1 MGTFKRAQK
10 FSKTSKDLDQKIQSL
25 NEEMVKTGMSA
36 SKKDVDMSGELF
48 NWRQE
53 FGEAQEIKE
62 EVDIIIEEVKEKNKK
77 LASVQHSL
85 VETKLTEAN
94 EIFADLYGDQVH
106 GVVETYIGRY
116 ASEIKDLRE
125 DVIVELQKRPKD
137 LKNLEERLDKLD
149 KGYQVLSER
158 VARASNAAREQQ
170 LNEETGVTVNQLK
183 QHYQTMIGKLQENL
197 AMGSGGGGEVNLRYL
212 DDVVGV
218 ATNPSAYDGKFLKY
232 DHSLGKFV
240 FETVSAGV
248 GSTGGGTGVGTGGI
262 QLTDLSVIVTPAGI
276 SSLTYD
282 DLTGIFEFTPPD
294 LVGFATTGDVLGIVT
309 SGQIAGVITAGDLV
323 GFTTEGDLVGFTT
336 AGDLVG
342 FTTEGDLVGLATEGS
357 GIVRRIEV
365 QGDGLEQFGFTDF
378 VTLTNTGVTSIAA
391 GSGIG
396 IDTSTGTVT
405 VSFLGSPDGITSVT
419 GGTGINVNQVGDT
432 VEVINDGLL
441 SLNEGLGI
449 SLTPGANSYTVGNT
463 GIVSLSAGPGIALSY
478 IGQGE
483 FEINA
488 VGVATSAFLEGN
500 FVRSLSVGAG
510 LQVNQSQGDVVLTS
524 TGLGTDGGV
533 SSIYVGAGLTIN
545 QNSGSV
551 LIGLGASTAGVASI
565 EFIGDNVSAS
575 STIGNVTVDLSNIGV
590 STSGIAGTYVQ
601 TLTAGN
607 GISIDQ
613 ISGNVTITNTGAG
626 ESTTVTEI
634 VAGSGIAIDQG
645 TGVVTV
651 STTGIGLTGA
661 VNSISVGAGLTINQ
675 PDGDVIIGIAQTGDP
690 GGTGLGYS
698 DFSVTNTLPGIS
710 SLTYND
716 TNGNFDYTPPDLSN
730 YLEGGINILDDDGA
744 VGVVTQIN
752 FGDNLFVT
760 ATVQSGILTVSGP
773 APGDVIAGIST
784 LETSYFNHLD
794 VTGVST
800 FSQKVGIGTTNLRAR
815 LSFPTASGD
824 FFNNS
829 LISAGNPV
837 LDYGLY
843 VIDSSSNPNPNTR
856 QKYVRQ
862 VTSSNYSVSVGAT
875 QGFRVSNMDASS
887 IHTASPGGMPE
898 SDVAFVVYP
907 DTSTEI
913 RYNYDTKLETT
924 STGVNVIGLASI
936 TSVETGDLTAGGL
949 STLETVEIEQ
959 LAVAGFTTFVT
970 GVGVNTTRTSGDLN
984 LNSYTVNGDPTS
996 FPAIDSGIYKLYSID
1011 SIAQHYVRHLSDF
1024 DQTISVGH
1032 NHIFA
1037 VSNSNSFDLSPT
1049 SNTGVANTDIAFKV
1063 LPDAETELRYNYE
1076 KKLETTATGIAVTNQ
1091 IVVGS
1096 VGTGVTINGGTGDI
1110 FAGNS
1115 ITAGVFYG
1123 DGQFLQNVS
1132 AGDITGV
1139 NTTGRSFFNHVEIT
1153 GITTVAGTNESFTTL
1168 TNSTGVTNHDCT
1180 TDHIFYHTTPSGDFS
1195 VNLQNLTLSAEHATT
1210 ISIVINQGATAY
1222 MVTSL
1227 EVEGSPVGIKWQG
1240 NSTPTGTAS
1249 GLDNVTFS
1257 ILNDGGT
1264 FVVLGQS
1271 VSFGGV

>member
-77 LASVQHSL
+77 LASVQYSL

-149 KGYQVLSER
+149 KGYQILSER
-158 VARASNAAREQQ
+158 VSRASNAAREQQ

-309 SGQIAGVITAGDLV
+309 SGQIAGVTTAGDLV
-323 GFTTEGDLVGFTT
+323 GFTTAGDLVGFTT

-342 FTTEGDLVGLATEGS
+342 FTTEGDLVGLVTEGS

-463 GIVSLSAGPGIALSY
+463 GIVSLTAGPGIALSY

-483 FEINA
+483 FQINA

-510 LQVNQSQGDVVLTS
+510 LEIDQSQGDVTLTA

-545 QNSGSV
+545 QNTGSV

-634 VAGSGIAIDQG
+634 VAGTGIAIDQG

-675 PDGDVIIGIAQTGDP
+675 PDGDVIIGISQTGDP
-690 GGTGLGYS
+690 GGAGLGYS

-784 LETSYFNHLD
+784 LETSYFNQLD

-800 FSQKVGIGTTNLRAR
+800 FTDSISAQTVNLGDNDRLNFRSTNTRIYGDVNGLNIESSGNNDVNIQSNSDGGSNGDIQLRTVVGGKVYVTGTGGVGI
-815 LSFPTASGD
+815 
-824 FFNNS
+824 
-829 LISAGNPV
+829 
-837 LDYGLY
+837 Y
-843 VIDSSSNPNPNTR
+843 
-856 QKYVRQ
+856 
-862 VTSSNYSVSVGAT
+862 
-875 QGFRVSNMDASS
+875 
-887 IHTASPGGMPE
+887 HT
-898 SDVAFVVYP
+898 
-907 DTSTEI
+907 
-913 RYNYDTKLETT
+913 DTKLTLETT
-924 STGVNVIGLASI
+924 LTGISVPGI
-936 TSVETGDLTAGGL
+936 TSTTSLETGDLTADGL
-949 STLETVEIEQ
+949 STLETAEIEQ
-959 LAVAGFTTFVT
+959 LSVAGFTTFVT
-970 GVGVNTTRTSGDLN
+970 GVGINTTRTSGDLN
-984 LNSYTVNGDPTS
+984 LHSYTVNGDPTN
-996 FPAIDSGIYKLYSID
+996 FAAIDSGTYKLYSID
-1011 SIAQHYVRHLSDF
+1011 STTQQYVRHLTDY
-1024 DQTISVGH
+1024 DQTVSVGA
-1032 NHIFA
+1032 NNAFR

-1049 SNTGVANTDIAFKV
+1049 SGPGVASTDVAFIV
-1063 LPDAETELRYNYE
+1063 VPNAGTELRYNYE
-1076 KKLETTATGIAVTNQ
+1076 KKLETTATGIAVANQ

-1096 VGTGVTINGGTGDI
+1096 VGTGVTIDGGTGDI

-1210 ISIVINQGATAY
+1210 ISIVINQGSTAY

-1240 NSTPTGTAS
+1240 NSAPSGTAS
-1249 GLDNVTFS
+1249 GIDNVTFS

>member
-77 LASVQHSL
+77 LASVQYSL

-149 KGYQVLSER
+149 KGYQILSER
-158 VARASNAAREQQ
+158 VSRASNAAREQQ

-309 SGQIAGVITAGDLV
+309 SGQIAGVTTAGDLV
-323 GFTTEGDLVGFTT
+323 GFTTAGDLVGFTT

-342 FTTEGDLVGLATEGS
+342 FTTEGDLVGLVTEGS

-463 GIVSLSAGPGIALSY
+463 GIVSLTAGPGIALSY

-483 FEINA
+483 FQINA

-510 LQVNQSQGDVVLTS
+510 LEIDQSQGDVTLTA

-634 VAGSGIAIDQG
+634 VAGTGIAIDQG

-675 PDGDVIIGIAQTGDP
+675 PDGDVIIGISQTGDP
-690 GGTGLGYS
+690 GGAGLGYS

-784 LETSYFNHLD
+784 LETSYFNQLD

-800 FSQKVGIGTTNLRAR
+800 FTDSISAQTVNLGDNDRLNFRSTNTRIYGDVNGLNIESSGNNDVNIQSNSDGGSNGDIQLRTVVGGKVYVTGTGGVGI
-815 LSFPTASGD
+815 
-824 FFNNS
+824 
-829 LISAGNPV
+829 
-837 LDYGLY
+837 Y
-843 VIDSSSNPNPNTR
+843 
-856 QKYVRQ
+856 
-862 VTSSNYSVSVGAT
+862 
-875 QGFRVSNMDASS
+875 
-887 IHTASPGGMPE
+887 HT
-898 SDVAFVVYP
+898 
-907 DTSTEI
+907 
-913 RYNYDTKLETT
+913 DTKLTLETT
-924 STGVNVIGLASI
+924 LTGISVPGI
-936 TSVETGDLTAGGL
+936 TSTTSLETGDLTADGL
-949 STLETVEIEQ
+949 STLETAEIEQ
-959 LAVAGFTTFVT
+959 LSVAGFTTFVT
-970 GVGVNTTRTSGDLN
+970 GVGINTTRTSGDLN
-984 LNSYTVNGDPTS
+984 LHSYTVNGDPTN
-996 FPAIDSGIYKLYSID
+996 FAAIDSGTYKLYSID
-1011 SIAQHYVRHLSDF
+1011 STTQQYVRHLTDY
-1024 DQTISVGH
+1024 DQTVSVGA
-1032 NHIFA
+1032 NNAFR

-1049 SNTGVANTDIAFKV
+1049 SGPGVASTDVAFIV
-1063 LPDAETELRYNYE
+1063 VPNAGTELRYNYE
-1076 KKLETTATGIAVTNQ
+1076 KKLETTATGIAVANQ

-1096 VGTGVTINGGTGDI
+1096 VGTGVTIDGGTGDI

-1210 ISIVINQGATAY
+1210 ISIVINQGSTAY

-1240 NSTPTGTAS
+1240 NSAPSGTAS
-1249 GLDNVTFS
+1249 GIDNVTFS

>member
-36 SKKDVDMSGELF
+36 SKKDVDMSAELF

-53 FGEAQEIKE
+53 FGEAEEIGTLRE
-62 EVDIIIEEVKEKNKK
+62 DVEIIIEEVKEKNKK

-94 EIFADLYGDQVH
+94 ELFADLYSDQVH

-240 FETVSAGV
+240 FETVTAGV
-248 GSTGGGTGVGTGGI
+248 GSTGGGAGVGTGGI

-294 LVGFATTGDVLGIVT
+294 LVGFATTGDVAGIVT
-309 SGQIAGVITAGDLV
+309 SGEIVGIVTDGDLV
-323 GFTTEGDLVGFTT
+323 GFTTEGDLVGF
-336 AGDLVG
+336 
-342 FTTEGDLVGLATEGS
+342 ATIGS
-357 GIVRRIEV
+357 GIVRRIAVE
-365 QGDGLEQFGFTDF
+365 GAGLEQFGETGF
-378 VTLTNTGVTSIAA
+378 VSIRNTGVTTIAAGNGIGIDTSSGQVTIDNTGVTSIIA
-391 GSGIG
+391 GDNIG
-396 IDTSTGTVT
+396 IDTSNGAVTITSTAGGITTVT
-405 VSFLGSPDGITSVT
+405 AGAGITVT
-419 GGTGINVNQVGDT
+419 QVGTT
-432 VEVINDGLL
+432 VEVGNEGLL
-441 SLNEGLGI
+441 SLSAGTGI
-449 SLTPGANSYTVGNT
+449 SLVPQTNSYIVNNT
-463 GIVSLSAGPGIALSY
+463 GITSITTGVGLAASYNIAGEVEISAVGIA
-478 IGQGE
+478 
-483 FEINA
+483 
-488 VGVATSAFLEGN
+488 TSSFLEGN

-510 LQVNQSQGDVVLTS
+510 LQINQSQGDIDLEIV
-524 TGLGTDGGV
+524 GLGTDGGV

-545 QNSGSV
+545 QHSGNV
-551 LIGLGASTAGVASI
+551 VIGLGASTAGVASI

-601 TLTAGN
+601 TITAGS

-626 ESTTVTEI
+626 ETTTVTEI
-634 VAGSGIAIDQG
+634 VAGTGIAIDQG

-675 PDGDVIIGIAQTGDP
+675 PDGDVIIGISQTGDP
-690 GGTGLGYS
+690 GGAGLGYS

-730 YLEGGINILDDDGA
+730 YLEGGIDILDDDVSAGI
-744 VGVVTQIN
+744 VTQIN
-752 FGDNLFVT
+752 FADNLFVT
-760 ATVQSGILTVSGP
+760 SDASAGILTVSGP
-773 APGDVIAGIST
+773 NPGDVLAGINT
-784 LETSYFNHLD
+784 LATSYFNHLD

-800 FSQKVGIGTTNLRAR
+800 FTDPISVQNVNVGGVSRVNFGSPNLRIYGQTDLNIQSSGNNDVSIQSNSDGGSDGDIQLRTVVGGKVYLTGTGGVGIYHTD
-815 LSFPTASGD
+815 TA
-824 FFNNS
+824 
-829 LISAGNPV
+829 L
-837 LDYGLY
+837 
-843 VIDSSSNPNPNTR
+843 T
-856 QKYVRQ
+856 
-862 VTSSNYSVSVGAT
+862 
-875 QGFRVSNMDASS
+875 
-887 IHTASPGGMPE
+887 
-898 SDVAFVVYP
+898 
-907 DTSTEI
+907 
-913 RYNYDTKLETT
+913 LETT
-924 STGVNVIGLASI
+924 STGISVPGI
-936 TSVETGDLTAGGL
+936 TSTTSLETGDLTAGGL
-949 STLETVEIEQ
+949 STIQNAEIQQ
-959 LAVAGFTTFVT
+959 LSVAGFTTFT
-970 GVGVNTTRTSGDLN
+970 GVGINTSRISGDLN
-984 LNSYTVNGDPTS
+984 LPSYKVNGDPTS
-996 FPAIDSGIYKLYSID
+996 FPAIDSGMYKLYSID
-1011 SIAQHYVRHLSDF
+1011 SVAQHYVRHLSDF

-1032 NHIFA
+1032 SNIFA
-1037 VSNSNSFDLSPT
+1037 VSNSDSFDLSPF
-1049 SNTGVANTDIAFKV
+1049 SNTGVADTHIAFKV

-1240 NSTPTGTAS
+1240 NSTPTGTAN
-1249 GLDNVTFS
+1249 GIDNVTFS

>member
-1 MGTFKRAQK
+1 MSTFKRAQK
-10 FSKTSKDLDQKIQSL
+10 FSKTSKDLDQKIQNL

-36 SKKDVDMSGELF
+36 SKKDVDMSSELF

-53 FGEAQEIKE
+53 FGEAEEIRE

-149 KGYQVLSER
+149 KGYQILSER
-158 VARASNAAREQQ
+158 VSRASNAAREQQ

-240 FETVSAGV
+240 FETVS
-248 GSTGGGTGVGTGGI
+248 GGAGVGTGGI

-294 LVGFATTGDVLGIVT
+294 LVGFTTTGDVLGIVT
-309 SGQIAGVITAGDLV
+309 SGQIAGVVTAGDLV

-365 QGDGLEQFGFTDF
+365 QGDGLEQLGFTDL
-378 VTLTNTGVTSIAA
+378 VTLSNTGVTSIAA
-391 GSGIG
+391 G
-396 IDTSTGTVT
+396 T
-405 VSFLGSPDGITSVT
+405 
-419 GGTGINVNQVGDT
+419 
-432 VEVINDGLL
+432 
-441 SLNEGLGI
+441 
-449 SLTPGANSYTVGNT
+449 
-463 GIVSLSAGPGIALSY
+463 
-478 IGQGE
+478 
-483 FEINA
+483 
-488 VGVATSAFLEGN
+488 
-500 FVRSLSVGAG
+500 
-510 LQVNQSQGDVVLTS
+510 
-524 TGLGTDGGV
+524 
-533 SSIYVGAGLTIN
+533 
-545 QNSGSV
+545 
-551 LIGLGASTAGVASI
+551 
-565 EFIGDNVSAS
+565 
-575 STIGNVTVDLSNIGV
+575 
-590 STSGIAGTYVQ
+590 
-601 TLTAGN
+601 
-607 GISIDQ
+607 
-613 ISGNVTITNTGAG
+613 
-626 ESTTVTEI
+626 
-634 VAGSGIAIDQG
+634 GIAIDRG

-675 PDGDVIIGIAQTGDP
+675 PDGDVIIGISQTGDP
-690 GGTGLGYS
+690 GGAGLGYS

-730 YLEGGINILDDDGA
+730 FLEGGINILDDDG
-744 VGVVTQIN
+744 VIGIVTQIN

-773 APGDVIAGIST
+773 APGDVIAGIDT
-784 LETSYFNHLD
+784 LGTSYFNHLD

-800 FSQKVGIGTTNLRAR
+800 F
-815 LSFPTASGD
+815 ASGLQVPGGTGVS
-824 FFNNS
+824 NRIELGNS
-829 LISAGNPV
+829 QEFALQYNTATNRGLISAATNPIDIQATTIKLLPNV
-837 LDYGLY
+837 GENGIIVNQNGSVQLY
-843 VIDSSSNPNPNTR
+843 
-856 QKYVRQ
+856 
-862 VTSSNYSVSVGAT
+862 
-875 QGFRVSNMDASS
+875 
-887 IHTASPGGMPE
+887 
-898 SDVAFVVYP
+898 
-907 DTSTEI
+907 
-913 RYNYDTKLETT
+913 YD
-924 STGVNVIGLASI
+924 
-936 TSVETGDLTAGGL
+936 
-949 STLETVEIEQ
+949 
-959 LAVAGFTTFVT
+959 
-970 GVGVNTTRTSGDLN
+970 
-984 LNSYTVNGDPTS
+984 NSLK
-996 FPAIDSGIYKLYSID
+996 F
-1011 SIAQHYVRHLSDF
+1011 
-1024 DQTISVGH
+1024 
-1032 NHIFA
+1032 
-1037 VSNSNSFDLSPT
+1037 
-1049 SNTGVANTDIAFKV
+1049 
-1063 LPDAETELRYNYE
+1063 
-1076 KKLETTATGIAVTNQ
+1076 ETTATGIAVTNQ

-1115 ITAGVFYG
+1115 ITAGFFYG
-1123 DGQFLQNVS
+1123 DGQFLQNISPEPVVGFDTSGQTFLTNVS
-1132 AGDITGV
+1132 I
-1139 NTTGRSFFNHVEIT
+1139 S
-1153 GITTVAGTNESFTTL
+1153 GITTVHGTNEEFATL
-1168 TNSTGVTNHDCT
+1168 TSSTGTVNHDCSAG
-1180 TDHIFYHTTPSGDFS
+1180 HIFYHTTPSSDFS
-1195 VNLQNLTLSAEHATT
+1195 VNLINLTLSAEHATT

-1227 EVEGSPVGIKWQG
+1227 EIGGSPVSIKWQG
-1240 NSTPTGTAS
+1240 NNTPTGTAS
-1249 GLDNVTFS
+1249 GIDNVTFS

>member
-10 FSKTSKDLDQKIQSL
+10 FYKTSKNLDQKIQSL

-240 FETVSAGV
+240 FETVTAGV

-294 LVGFATTGDVLGIVT
+294 LVGFATTGDVAGIVT
-309 SGQIAGVITAGDLV
+309 SGEIVGIVTDGDLV
-323 GFTTEGDLVGFTT
+323 GFTTEGDLVGF
-336 AGDLVG
+336 
-342 FTTEGDLVGLATEGS
+342 ATIGS
-357 GIVRRIEV
+357 GIVRRITVE
-365 QGDGLEQFGFTDF
+365 GAGLEQFGETNF
-378 VTLTNTGVTSIAA
+378 VTIRNTGVTTIASGNGIGIDTSSGQVTIDNTGVTSIIA
-391 GSGIG
+391 GDNIG
-396 IDTSTGTVT
+396 IDTSNGAVTITSTAGGITTVT
-405 VSFLGSPDGITSVT
+405 AGAGITVTQVGTSVEVGNEGLLFLTEGTGISLVPQANSYIVNNTGITSITT
-419 GGTGINVNQVGDT
+419 GVGLA
-432 VEVINDGLL
+432 VSYNFAGEA
-441 SLNEGLGI
+441 EI
-449 SLTPGANSYTVGNT
+449 S
-463 GIVSLSAGPGIALSY
+463 
-478 IGQGE
+478 
-483 FEINA
+483 A

-510 LQVNQSQGDVVLTS
+510 LQINQSQGDIDLEIV
-524 TGLGTDGGV
+524 GLGSDGGV
-533 SSIYVGAGLTIN
+533 SRIFVGSGLTIN
-545 QNSGSV
+545 QNSGDV

-565 EFIGDNVSAS
+565 EFIGDNVFAS

-601 TLTAGN
+601 TITAGS

-626 ESTTVTEI
+626 ETTTVTEI
-634 VAGSGIAIDQG
+634 VAGTGIAIDQG

-675 PDGDVIIGIAQTGDP
+675 PDGDVIIGISQTGDP
-690 GGTGLGYS
+690 GGPGLGYT

-730 YLEGGINILDDDGA
+730 YLEGGINILDDDVSAGI
-744 VGVVTQIN
+744 VTQIN
-752 FGDNLFVT
+752 FADNLFVT
-760 ATVQSGILTVSGP
+760 SDASAGILTVSGP
-773 APGDVIAGIST
+773 NPGEVLAGINT
-784 LETSYFNHLD
+784 LATSYFNHLD
-794 VTGVST
+794 VTGIST
-800 FSQKVGIGTTNLRAR
+800 FTDPISVQTVNVGGVSRVTFGSPNLRIYGQTNLNIESSGNNDVNIKSNSDGGSDGDIQLTTVVGGKVYVTGTGGVGIYHTDTT
-815 LSFPTASGD
+815 LS
-824 FFNNS
+824 
-829 LISAGNPV
+829 
-837 LDYGLY
+837 
-843 VIDSSSNPNPNTR
+843 
-856 QKYVRQ
+856 
-862 VTSSNYSVSVGAT
+862 
-875 QGFRVSNMDASS
+875 
-887 IHTASPGGMPE
+887 
-898 SDVAFVVYP
+898 
-907 DTSTEI
+907 
-913 RYNYDTKLETT
+913 LETT
-924 STGVNVIGLASI
+924 STGISVPGI
-936 TSVETGDLTAGGL
+936 TSTTSLETLDLTASGL
-949 STLETVEIEQ
+949 STIQNAEIQQ
-959 LAVAGFTTFVT
+959 LSVAGFTTFN
-970 GVGVNTTRTSGDLN
+970 GVGINTTRTSGDLN
-984 LNSYTVNGDPTS
+984 LHSYTVNGDPTN
-996 FPAIDSGIYKLYSID
+996 FAAIDSGIYKLYSID
-1011 SIAQHYVRHLSDF
+1011 STTQQYVRHLTDY
-1024 DQTISVGH
+1024 DQTVSVGAS
-1032 NHIFA
+1032 NAFR

-1049 SNTGVANTDIAFKV
+1049 SSPGVASTDVAFIV
-1063 LPDAETELRYNYE
+1063 VPNAETELRYNYQ
-1076 KKLETTATGIAVTNQ
+1076 KKLETTATGIAVTDQ

-1096 VGTGVTINGGTGDI
+1096 VGTGVTIDGGTGDI

-1139 NTTGRSFFNHVEIT
+1139 NTTGRSFFNHVEII
-1153 GITTVAGTNESFTTL
+1153 GITTVAGTNESFSTL
-1168 TNSTGVTNHDCT
+1168 TNSTGVVNHDCT

-1227 EVEGSPVGIKWQG
+1227 EIGGSPVSIKWQG
-1240 NSTPTGTAS
+1240 NNTPTGTAS
-1249 GLDNVTFS
+1249 GIDNVTFS

>member
-53 FGEAQEIKE
+53 FGEAQEIRE

-240 FETVSAGV
+240 FETVSVGV
-248 GSTGGGTGVGTGGI
+248 GSTGGGAGVGTGGI

-294 LVGFATTGDVLGIVT
+294 LVGFATTGDVAGIVT
-309 SGQIAGVITAGDLV
+309 SGEIVGIVTDGDLV
-323 GFTTEGDLVGFTT
+323 GFTTEGDLVGF
-336 AGDLVG
+336 
-342 FTTEGDLVGLATEGS
+342 ATIGS
-357 GIVRRIEV
+357 GIVRRILVE
-365 QGDGLEQFGFTDF
+365 GAGLKQFGETGIVAITNTG
-378 VTLTNTGVTSIAA
+378 VTTIAAGNGIGIDTSSGQVTIDNTGVTSIIA
-391 GSGIG
+391 GDNIG
-396 IDTSTGTVT
+396 IDTSNGAVTITSTAGGITTVT
-405 VSFLGSPDGITSVT
+405 A
-419 GGTGINVNQVGDT
+419 GTGITVTQVGT
-432 VEVINDGLL
+432 SVEVGNEGLL
-441 SLNEGLGI
+441 SLTAGTGI
-449 SLTPGANSYTVGNT
+449 SLVPQTNSYIVNNT
-463 GIVSLSAGPGIALSY
+463 GITSITTGVGLAVSYNFAGEA
-478 IGQGE
+478 
-483 FEINA
+483 EISA

-500 FVRSLSVGAG
+500 FVRSLSVGEG
-510 LQVNQSQGDVVLTS
+510 LQINQSQGDIDLEIV
-524 TGLGTDGGV
+524 GLGSDGGV
-533 SSIYVGAGLTIN
+533 SRIFVGAGLTIN
-545 QNSGSV
+545 QNSGDV

-575 STIGNVTVDLSNIGV
+575 STIGNVTVDLSNLGV

-601 TLTAGN
+601 TITAGN

-626 ESTTVTEI
+626 ETTTVTEI
-634 VAGSGIAIDQG
+634 VAGTGIAIDQG

-675 PDGDVIIGIAQTGDP
+675 PDGDVIIGISQTGDA
-690 GGTGLGYS
+690 GGPGLGYS

-730 YLEGGINILDDDGA
+730 YLVRSEAGINILDDDTA
-744 VGVVTQIN
+744 VGVATQIN

-800 FSQKVGIGTTNLRAR
+800 FTDTLSVQTINVGGVSRVNFGSPNLRIYGQTNLNIASSGNNDVNIQSNSDGGSDGDIQLRTVVGGKVYVTGTGGVGIYHTDST
-815 LSFPTASGD
+815 LS
-824 FFNNS
+824 
-829 LISAGNPV
+829 
-837 LDYGLY
+837 
-843 VIDSSSNPNPNTR
+843 
-856 QKYVRQ
+856 
-862 VTSSNYSVSVGAT
+862 
-875 QGFRVSNMDASS
+875 
-887 IHTASPGGMPE
+887 
-898 SDVAFVVYP
+898 
-907 DTSTEI
+907 
-913 RYNYDTKLETT
+913 LETT
-924 STGVNVIGLASI
+924 STGISVPGI
-936 TSVETGDLTAGGL
+936 TSTASLETGDLTASGL
-949 STLETVEIEQ
+949 STIENAEIQQ
-959 LAVAGFTTFVT
+959 LSVAGFTTFT
-970 GVGVNTTRTSGDLN
+970 GVGINTSRTSGDLN
-984 LNSYTVNGDPTS
+984 LHSYNTVNGDPTNS
-996 FPAIDSGIYKLYSID
+996 AAIDSGIYKLYSID
-1011 SIAQHYVRHLSDF
+1011 SAAQHYVRHLSDF

-1032 NHIFA
+1032 DSAFRI
-1037 VSNSNSFDLSPT
+1037 SNSDNFILTPGT
-1049 SNTGVANTDIAFKV
+1049 PGVANTDVAFV
-1063 LPDAETELRYNYE
+1063 VVPDAETELRYNYE

-1096 VGTGVTINGGTGDI
+1096 VGTGVTIDGGTGDI

-1153 GITTVAGTNESFTTL
+1153 GITTVAGTNESFSTL
-1168 TNSTGVTNHDCT
+1168 TNSTGVVNHDCT

-1210 ISIVINQGATAY
+1210 ISIVINQGSTAY

-1227 EVEGSPVGIKWQG
+1227 EIAGSPVGIKWQG
-1240 NSTPTGTAS
+1240 NSAPSGTAS
-1249 GLDNVTFS
+1249 GIDNVTFS